1 MFTLTPL
8 VAGPLFLSSTLTEN
22 VELAKQLLDDVSVIF
37 RIIRIIRIIKVSVL
51 YRDLD
56 YSGYY
61 KNLILELFIVMLHC
75 TCKVR
80 EIGVWAKKKRKK
92 MKND

>member
-22 VELAKQLLDDVSVIF
+22 VELAKQLLDEVSVIS
-37 RIIRIIRIIKVSVL
+37 RIIGIIKVSVPC
-51 YRDLD
+51 RDLD

-61 KNLILELFIVMLHC
+61 RNLIPELFIIMLHY

-80 EIGVWAKKKRKK
+80 EIGVWAKNKRKK